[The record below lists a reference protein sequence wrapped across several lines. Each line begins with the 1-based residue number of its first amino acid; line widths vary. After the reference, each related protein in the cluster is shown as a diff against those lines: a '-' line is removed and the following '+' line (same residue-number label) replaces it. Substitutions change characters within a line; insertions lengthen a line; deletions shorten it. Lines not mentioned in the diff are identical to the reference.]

1 MPEMN
6 RKNAAFFVGPIPIQ
20 GNLVLAPMRGYSDL
34 PYRSICRKMG
44 SAMSYTPFAG
54 AIGILTE
61 DKETHL
67 ALKYLPQERPVVFQ
81 ICDHDEERLLDAARQ
96 IRSFKPDI
104 IDINMGCS
112 VRGIS
117 SRGAGAGLLR
127 DAGKVGKIVESLNSV
142 MDIPISAKIRLGWSH
157 RSKNYLDIA
166 RAIEDHGGALIA
178 VHARTRDQAY
188 RGDADWDAIAEIKE
202 AVSIPVIGNGDV
214 KSVEAIDQMTTH
226 TGCDA
231 VMIGRAA
238 KGNPW
243 IFQRRKRKEVPFEE
257 VRQIIHLHLDRMIAF
272 YGQRLGMVRFRKH
285 LAAYLDPLQLPDAL
299 RVEILRCPTRSQLH
313 SLLQNIGLKK
323 PRIADSFPE
332 HSEG

>member
-1 MPEMN
+1 MN
-6 RKNAAFFVGPIPIQ
+6 TAFFVGHIPIQ

-44 SAMSYTPFAG
+44 SAMSYTPFVG
-54 AIGILTE
+54 AIGILTK

-67 ALKYLPQERPVVFQ
+67 ALKYMPEERPVVFQ
-81 ICDHDEERLLDAARQ
+81 IYDNDEERLLDAARQ
-96 IRSFKPDI
+96 IRKLKPDI

-112 VRGIS
+112 IRGIS
-117 SRGAGAGLLR
+117 SRGAGAGLLQDVGR
-127 DAGKVGKIVESLNSV
+127 VGKIVKSLTSV
-142 MDIPISAKIRLGWSH
+142 LDIPVSAKIRLGWSY
-157 RSKNYLDIA
+157 RNKNYLDIA
-166 RAIEDHGGALIA
+166 RTIEDHGGALIA
-178 VHARTRDQAY
+178 VHARTRDQ
-188 RGDADWDAIAEIKE
+188 GFCGNADWDAIAEIKE

-214 KSVEAIDQMTTH
+214 KSVEDIDQITTY

-257 VRQIIHLHLDRMIAF
+257 VQQIIHLHLDRMIDF

-285 LAAYLDPLQLPDAL
+285 LAAYLDPMKLPDRL
-299 RVEILRCPTRSQLH
+299 RVEILRFSTKTQLH
-313 SLLQNIGLKK
+313 SLLQNIRLKK
-323 PRIADSFPE
+323 PHKADGFPE
-332 HSEG
+332 YLNG

>member
-1 MPEMN
+1 MLGMN
-6 RKNAAFFVGPIPIQ
+6 AQFFVGPIPIQ

-54 AIGILTE
+54 AIGILTK
-61 DKETHL
+61 DKDTHL
-67 ALKYLPQERPVVFQ
+67 ALKYLPEERPVAFQ
-81 ICDHDEERLLDAARQ
+81 ICDNDEERLLDAARQ
-96 IRSFKPDI
+96 ILRLKPDI

-112 VRGIS
+112 IRGIS
-117 SRGAGAGLLR
+117 SRGAGAGLLQDVR
-127 DAGKVGKIVESLNSV
+127 KVGKIVKSFTSV
-142 MDIPISAKIRLGWSH
+142 LDIPVSAKIRLGWSH

-178 VHARTRDQAY
+178 VHARTRDQGY
-188 RGDADWDAIAEIKE
+188 RGTADWDAIAEIKE
-202 AVSIPVIGNGDV
+202 ALNIPVIGNGDV
-214 KSVEAIDQMTTH
+214 KSVEDIDQITTY

-243 IFQRRKRKEVPFEE
+243 IFQRRRRKDVPFEE
-257 VRQIIHLHLDRMIAF
+257 VLHIIHIHLDRMIGF

-285 LAAYLDPLQLPDAL
+285 LAAYLDPLKLPDRL
-299 RVEILRCPTRSQLH
+299 RIEILQCSTRTQLH
-313 SLLQNIGLKK
+313 SRLQNIGLKK
-323 PRIADSFPE
+323 PHKTYGTPE
-332 HSEG
+332 YLNG